1 MLHIDV
7 PEQDAPLLREVLTAK
22 LKELRREESH
32 TDSPRYRSTLYRVDG
47 AIERLVGQLEH
58 AEPISPA
65 ATLPPT
71 TTD

>member
-1 MLHIDV
+1 MLHIDI
-7 PEQDAPLLREVLTAK
+7 PEQDASLLREVLTAP

-47 AIERLVGQLEH
+47 AIERLVGQREH
-58 AEPISPA
+58 AERISPT